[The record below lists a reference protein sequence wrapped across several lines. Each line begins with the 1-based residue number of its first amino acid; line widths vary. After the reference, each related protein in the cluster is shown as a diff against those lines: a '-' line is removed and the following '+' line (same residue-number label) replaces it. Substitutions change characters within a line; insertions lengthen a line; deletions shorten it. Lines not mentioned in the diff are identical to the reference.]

1 MSDPEALGGT
11 VGQIPSIDIEPLFV
25 APATGK
31 EKNTF
36 RVPLI
41 PIACW
46 RLDDVRFEFDSSI
59 VAPETQ
65 AAMKD
70 FEATKTDK
78 PSGSDT
84 ADNRN
89 RLFAAYMDFLC
100 VDAAGK
106 PYQVQKSEF
115 LAQDADKNG
124 KGDVQGCGEFN
135 PVLIFSIED
144 DKAFRKPALKATRD
158 AKNAPN
164 RRGTALLFRKGSV
177 VLANRW
183 PCPTTNE
190 GLAKCKLRFW
200 SDAAVRLAP

>member
-59 VAPETQ
+59 VATETRKEFQDLFELRSEFADSPMSIFGHADPTGDEVYNKQLSGRRAMAIYAVLTRDLAKWEKIYSQPFGGDNWKTRSLQIMLKALRFDVDVDGKSGPETQ

-70 FEATKTDK
+70 FQATKTDK
-78 PSGSDT
+78 PSG
-84 ADNRN
+84 
-89 RLFAAYMDFLC
+89 
-100 VDAAGK
+100 
-106 PYQVQKSEF
+106 
-115 LAQDADKNG
+115 
-124 KGDVQGCGEFN
+124 
-135 PVLIFSIED
+135 
-144 DKAFRKPALKATRD
+144 
-158 AKNAPN
+158 
-164 RRGTALLFRKGSV
+164 
-177 VLANRW
+177 
-183 PCPTTNE
+183 
-190 GLAKCKLRFW
+190 
-200 SDAAVRLAP
+200 